1 MTTRMTGLEKEL
13 DQLIVD
19 SGWRNL
25 LGKCTSTDIPEM
37 AGSAENSMKS
47 DPEKVQPPRLMLTE
61 LIQLWL
67 ASQNSETHPILK
79 LFHDEAYTSAEQKF
93 LEKATLVIEE
103 HLSDPE
109 FNTEALAVEVAVSR
123 SQLFRKFVA
132 LTGNAPCEYIR
143 IVRLLRAVRLIE
155 QEYGNITE
163 IALAVGFNS
172 PAYFTRCFR
181 IHFGVSP
188 SQYAKNFGRS

>member
-1 MTTRMTGLEKEL
+1 MTGLEKEL
-13 DQLIVD
+13 DQLVAD

-25 LGKCTSTDIPEM
+25 LGKCTSTDIPVIE
-37 AGSAENSMKS
+37 GSAEDSMNS
-47 DPEKVQPPRLMLTE
+47 DLNNVQPPRLMLTE

-79 LFHDEAYTSAEQKF
+79 LFHDEAYTSAEQIF
-93 LEKATLVIEE
+93 LERATAAIDE

-109 FNTEALAVEVAVSR
+109 FNTEALAEEMAVSR

-143 IVRLLRAVRLIE
+143 MVRLLRAIKLIE

-163 IALAVGFNS
+163 IALSVGFNS

-181 IHFGVSP
+181 VHFGVSP